1 MAAQLSGTDYHL
13 AMFADIKTKQKI
25 EIEGASSD
33 DANDESSEGP
43 SSSFVAETGTK
54 SSTSS
59 EIKDITVPF
68 ASGLSSSTF
77 TPLGHFSWKD
87 EAEATST
94 TVERGTGRRLQVTDK
109 IKVVATVP
117 TDQVNQKD
125 QTVAFSFTG
134 PGSIGA
140 DYIHWDPE
148 AGVGYQSSSS
158 KMATFFGVAAMV
170 TTTISCIMF

>member
-1 MAAQLSGTDYHL
+1 
-13 AMFADIKTKQKI
+13 MFADIKTKQKI
-25 EIEGASSD
+25 EVDGASSD
-33 DANDESSEGP
+33 DANDESSSEGQ

-68 ASGLSSSTF
+68 VSGLSSTF

-87 EAEATST
+87 EAEATT
-94 TVERGTGRRLQVTDK
+94 TTIESGTGRRLQVTDK
-109 IKVVATVP
+109 IKVIATVP
-117 TDQVNQKD
+117 TDQVNQQE

-134 PGSIGA
+134 PGSMGA

-158 KMATFFGVAAMV
+158 KIATCFAVALMV
-170 TTTISCIMF
+170 ATTISCIMF